1 MKTTASGAGH
11 SLADS
16 PPCRASSGWSR
27 RVCGAFYLDRR
38 GQSLQSLAATQQLQ
52 LLGVRGHWLL
62 VH

>member
-1 MKTTASGAGH
+1 
-11 SLADS
+11 
-16 PPCRASSGWSR
+16 
-27 RVCGAFYLDRR
+27 VCGAFYLDRR